1 MNTLKTYTRKIF
13 AKTLNFL
20 AGIALTSLF
29 VYSTKTTNAQDS
41 SYARQVMLKLGSVEF
56 SGRGYQDGGIDSA
69 ANFIRSEFIRNGIK
83 SVNESYFQP
92 FFVKVNNIT
101 KSVLILDND
110 TLKPGNDFIF
120 DIHTSGIDGTFPV
133 LSITEDIRKNKK
145 KLSKISSKATGK
157 VLVLYKYQAS
167 DADAHKWYESVAY
180 SNPWNA
186 TGVILLDSTNY
197 TFSVAMYSSRE
208 KYFIARLH
216 SSVFPSKPVKK
227 AECQIETKYFP
238 KFPVNNVV
246 AYLQGQEYA
255 DSFIVIS
262 AHYDHI
268 GKMGPAIFPGGNDN
282 ASGVAMML
290 DLAKNFKNKSYRPR
304 YSLLFIALASEE
316 TGLNGSTFFAE
327 NPMVDLGKIKF
338 LINLD
343 MVGTGSTGIT
353 VVNATKFPEQFA
365 RLKSLN
371 DSANYISNVKERGES
386 CNSDHCPFYK
396 KGVPAFFIYT
406 TGNEYLEYH
415 NVNDKPER
423 VPMTAYKGV
432 YRLVEDFIYSF

>member
-1 MNTLKTYTRKIF
+1 
-13 AKTLNFL
+13 
-20 AGIALTSLF
+20 
-29 VYSTKTTNAQDS
+29 
-41 SYARQVMLKLGSVEF
+41 MLKLGSVEF

-69 ANFIRSEFIRNGIK
+69 ANFIRNEFIRNDIK
-83 SVNESYFQP
+83 PISDSYFQP
-92 FFVKVNNIT
+92 FNIKVNNIT
-101 KSVLILDND
+101 KSVLILDSD
-110 TLKPGNDFIF
+110 TLIPGTEFIL
-120 DIHTSGIDGTFPV
+120 DIHTTGINGIFPV

-145 KLSKISSKATGK
+145 KLTKISKNAASK
-157 VLVLYKYQAS
+157 VLVLYKNQAP
-167 DADAHKWYESVAY
+167 DADASKWYQSIAY

-186 TGVILLDSTNY
+186 AGIILLDSTNY
-197 TFSVAMYSSRE
+197 TFSVAMYSTRE

-216 SSVFPSKPVKK
+216 PSAFPAKPVKK
-227 AECQIETKYFP
+227 AECQIEAQYFP

-255 DSFIVIS
+255 DSFIVVT

-290 DLAKNFKNKSYRPR
+290 DLAKEIKSKSYRPR
-304 YSLLFIALASEE
+304 YSILFIALASEE
-316 TGLNGSTFFAE
+316 TGLNGSTYFAE
-327 NPMVDLGKIKF
+327 NPMVDLKKMKF

-365 RLKSLN
+365 KLKSLN
-371 DSANYISNVKERGES
+371 DSGKYISNVKERGES

-415 NVNDKPER
+415 NVNDKPEN
-423 VPMTAYKGV
+423 VPMTAYNGV
-432 YRLVEDFIYSF
+432 YRLMEAFIYSF